1 MLQTKY
7 TTLSEDNNRYN
18 VVRAKTTA
26 NVIFRRR
33 KKQNKTNDTRKRKGR
48 KERSKAEG
56 KW

>member
-1 MLQTKY
+1 MLRTTY